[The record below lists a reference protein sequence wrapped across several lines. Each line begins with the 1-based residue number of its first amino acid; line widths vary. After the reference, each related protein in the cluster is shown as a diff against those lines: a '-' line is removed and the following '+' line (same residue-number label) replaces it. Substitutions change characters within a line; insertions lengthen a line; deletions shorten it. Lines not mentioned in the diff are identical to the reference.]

1 MRNRGVVQRALMPQ
15 AVDPDPDP
23 GVVDYGQMQEAF
35 VAALNQNW
43 NQAKE

>member
-1 MRNRGVVQRALMPQ
+1 MPQ

-23 GVVDYGQMQEAF
+23 GVVDYGRMQEAF